1 MANPVPIPYQTP
13 IAKAPKEGGEIKR
26 GRGGRSLGGP
36 ERPTNDPYSYM
47 CTQPWIKWF
56 QFLNDL
62 ATTSP
67 VFQDASSTDAWKNDF
82 SQEDFWSNVP
92 GPGAS
97 PPASWDIINAETNH
111 PGIQRLL
118 TDVNNGD
125 ITSAFFPVAAAAGS
139 VRWDQISTVTMNFR
153 TGATIT
159 NYRIEGGISSDARSN
174 WPAAAFEFGND
185 MVYFFFDTAVDANL
199 HLRVRAAGVTTHDL
213 TVLTPLTASTWMKC
227 IFQRRQLGTG
237 VVLDLLF
244 SINDEPATLV
254 TTLSTGLPADN
265 TAFGGMF
272 KAGTRTGAA
281 RVLDIDRFLM
291 PIPNSPPL
299 AR

>member
-13 IAKAPKEGGEIKR
+13 IAQVPKEGGGIPR

-36 ERPTNDPYSYM
+36 ERPTNDPYAYM
-47 CTQPWIKWF
+47 ATQPWIKWF

-97 PPASWDIINAETNH
+97 PPASWDVIDAETNH
-111 PGIQRLL
+111 PGIQRLR

-125 ITSAFFPVAAAAGS
+125 ITTAFFPVAAAAGS

-153 TGATIT
+153 TGAAIT
-159 NYRIEGGISSDARSN
+159 TSRFECGISDDARSN
-174 WPAAAFEFGND
+174 WPATTFEFGAD
-185 MVYFFFDTAVDANL
+185 MLYLFYDTAVDNNV
-199 HLRVRAAGVTTHDL
+199 HFRLRSGGVLQQDI
-213 TVLTPLTASTWMKC
+213 TVITPCVASTWIKAV
-227 IFQRRQLGTG
+227 FQRRQLGTSF
-237 VVLDLLF
+237 VLDV
-244 SINDEPATLV
+244 IIDNVQV
-254 TTLSTGLPADN
+254 TTISTALPADSV
-265 TAFGGMF
+265 AFGGTF
-272 KAGTRTGAA
+272 KIGTRVNAA
-281 RVLDIDRFLM
+281 RDLDVDRFLM

-299 AR
+299 DR